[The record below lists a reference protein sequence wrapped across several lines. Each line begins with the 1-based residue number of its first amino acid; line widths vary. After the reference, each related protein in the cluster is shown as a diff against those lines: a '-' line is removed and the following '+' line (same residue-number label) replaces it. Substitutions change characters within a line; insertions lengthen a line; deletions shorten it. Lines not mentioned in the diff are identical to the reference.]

1 MTDTILP
8 GYPSVR
14 ESDWSKALAEYK
26 DACNAM
32 RGAAIAI
39 EASGKDMPEATVRK
53 HDAAARA
60 LIYTPASHVVHIAQK
75 LRAID
80 NLFAVSLTH
89 PGLIEILTLDLV
101 RLVGLEG
108 CDEPVLPPA
117 LQAKTHSAE
126 V

>member
-1 MTDTILP
+1 
-8 GYPSVR
+8 
-14 ESDWSKALAEYK
+14 
-26 DACNAM
+26 
-32 RGAAIAI
+32 
-39 EASGKDMPEATVRK
+39 MPEATVRK

-108 CDEPVLPPA
+108 AMNQSCHQRCRP
-117 LQAKTHSAE
+117 THSAE